1 MRANEDLQLNILHSE
16 ECKNISQIAWVIL
29 GLLRMIMKI
38 AYPSGVEDCFPAMV
52 LTITNLTN
60 KIRDIG

>member
-1 MRANEDLQLNILHSE
+1 MQLNILHSE
-16 ECKNISQIAWVIL
+16 ECQDISQLAWVIL
-29 GLLRMIMKI
+29 GLLRIIIKI

-60 KIRDIG
+60 KIRDLG